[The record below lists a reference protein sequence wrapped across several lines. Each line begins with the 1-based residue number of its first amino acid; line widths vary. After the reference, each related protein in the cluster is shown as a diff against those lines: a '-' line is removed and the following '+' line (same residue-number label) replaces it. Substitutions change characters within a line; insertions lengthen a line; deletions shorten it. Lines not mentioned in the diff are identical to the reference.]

1 MHDAHVRLVGE
12 AVAQEGDQAVVQLD
26 GDHPAGLLGDQL
38 GEHAGTGAD
47 FEDGVV
53 PRQLGRGDDAG
64 AVGGVNEK
72 VLAQALLGADAEGGE
87 LGEEGAG
94 SRVSTRRGWRP
105 AAGSPRAKPPS
116 LRGWPLRSPP
126 SQDRSS

>member
-38 GEHAGTGAD
+38 GEHAGAGAD
-47 FEDGVV
+47 FQDGVV

-64 AVGGVNEK
+64 AVGGVNEE

-87 LGEEGAG
+87 LGEEGSGKPRFPPVAG
-94 SRVSTRRGWRP
+94 REACRRAATR
-105 AAGSPRAKPPS
+105 
-116 LRGWPLRSPP
+116 
-126 SQDRSS
+126 